1 LKTLV
6 RARISLIG
14 CGYWGPNLLRS
25 FRGLAGAEVVAV
37 AENEPSRRAF
47 VEAQFPGIRTVDAP
61 EDAIAL
67 ADAVILATPAETHY
81 PLARK
86 ALEAGKHVLV
96 EKPLA
101 RTVCEVDELGRLAR
115 AAGKI
120 LMAGH
125 TFIYHGVV
133 REVRRMIKTGEFGD
147 VRYIYSQRLNL
158 GRVRSDVDALWNFA
172 PHDVSILQYW
182 TGGKAPSKVTRSGKA
197 FLQPGVEDVC
207 FLSLEYPHGPLGHIH
222 VSWLDPVR
230 TRRMVVVGSRKMAI
244 YDDVAEKKLAI
255 HDKGVDVRA
264 VLGEKMDYDLSG
276 QPPYA
281 YKDGEVRWP
290 HIPWEEPLKVQARHF
305 LECIRTGE
313 EPLTGVG
320 HAREVVAILESAS
333 RGSR

>member
-1 LKTLV
+1 LSRLRV
-6 RARISLIG
+6 AQIG

-25 FRGLAGAEVVAV
+25 FRAQPDAEVVAV
-37 AENEPSRRAF
+37 AESSAQRRAF
-47 VEAQFPGIRTVDAP
+47 VESQFPGIRTVERP
-61 EDAIAL
+61 EEAMDL

-81 PLARK
+81 PLARM
-86 ALEAGKHVLV
+86 ALGVGKHVLV

-101 RTVCEVDELGRLAR
+101 RTAREVDELGTLAR
-115 AAGKI
+115 AGGKI

-125 TFIYHGVV
+125 TFLYHGVV
-133 REVRRMIKTGEFGD
+133 REVRRMIEAGELGD
-147 VRYIYSQRLNL
+147 LRYIYSQRLNL

-182 TGGKAPSKVTRSGKA
+182 TGGKTPVKISRSGMA
-197 FLQPGVEDVC
+197 FLQSGIEDVC

-230 TRRMVVVGSRKMAI
+230 TRRMVVVGSRKMAV
-244 YDDVAEKKLAI
+244 YDDVADKKLAI

-290 HIPWEEPLKVQARHF
+290 HIPWKEPLQVQARHF
-305 LECIRTGE
+305 LDCIRTGE
-313 EPLTGVG
+313 EPLTGVQ

-333 RGSR
+333 QRQR

>member
-1 LKTLV
+1 MS
-6 RARISLIG
+6 RIRIAQIG
-14 CGYWGPNLLRS
+14 CGYWGPNLIRS
-25 FRGLAGAEVVAV
+25 FRAQPNVEVTAV
-37 AENEPSRRAF
+37 AENDPQRRAF
-47 VEAQFPGIRTVDAP
+47 VETQFPGVQAVEHP
-61 EDAIAL
+61 EAAIDL

-101 RTVCEVDELGRLAR
+101 RTVREVDELGALAR

-125 TFIYHGVV
+125 TFLYHGVV
-133 REVRRMIKTGEFGD
+133 REVRRMIEAGELGD

-172 PHDVSILQYW
+172 PHDVSIMQYW
-182 TGGKAPSKVTRSGKA
+182 TGGTPPSKVTRSGKA

-230 TRRMVVVGSRKMAI
+230 TRRMVVVGSRKMAV

-276 QPPYA
+276 QPPFA

-333 RGSR
+333 QGQR

>member
-1 LKTLV
+1 MS
-6 RARISLIG
+6 RIRIAQIG
-14 CGYWGPNLLRS
+14 CGYWGPNLIRS
-25 FRGLAGAEVVAV
+25 FRAQPNAEVTAV
-37 AENEPSRRAF
+37 AENDPQRRAF
-47 VEAQFPGIRTVDAP
+47 VETQFPGVQAVEHP
-61 EDAIAL
+61 EAAIDL
-67 ADAVILATPAETHY
+67 ADAVILATPAETHH

-101 RTVCEVDELGRLAR
+101 RTVREVDELGRLAQ

-125 TFIYHGVV
+125 TFLYHGVV
-133 REVRRMIKTGEFGD
+133 REVRRMIEAGELGD

-172 PHDVSILQYW
+172 PHDVSIMQYW
-182 TGGKAPSKVTRSGKA
+182 TGGTPPSKVTRSGMA

-230 TRRMVVVGSRKMAI
+230 TRRMVVVGSRKMAV

-276 QPPYA
+276 QPPFA

-313 EPLTGVG
+313 EPLTGVR

-333 RGSR
+333 RGQR

>member
-1 LKTLV
+1 MKTK
-6 RARISLIG
+6 ISIIG

-25 FRGLAGAEVVAV
+25 CLTQPDAEVTAV
-37 AENEPSRRAF
+37 ADNSSQRRFF
-47 VEAQFPGIRTVDAP
+47 VQTHFPGIRTVDSP
-61 EDAIAL
+61 EVAIDL
-67 ADAVILATPAETHY
+67 ADAVIVSTPAETHY
-81 PLARK
+81 PLADK
-86 ALEAGKHVLV
+86 ALAAGKHVLV

-101 RTVCEVDELGRLAR
+101 RTVREVDELGRLAL

-125 TFIYHGVV
+125 TFLYHNAVQ
-133 REVRRMIKTGEFGD
+133 EVRRMIVAGELGE

-182 TGGKAPSKVTRSGKA
+182 TGGKSPSKITRSGMA

-207 FLSLEYPHGPLGHIH
+207 FLSLEYPGGPLGHIH
-222 VSWLDPVR
+222 VSWLDPIR
-230 TRRMVVVGSRKMAI
+230 TRRMVVVGSHKMAV

-276 QPPYA
+276 QPNFA

-290 HIPWEEPLKVQARHF
+290 HIPWEEPLKVQVRHF
-305 LECIRTGE
+305 LKCIRTGE
-313 EPLTGVG
+313 EPLTGVR
-320 HAREVVAILESAS
+320 HAREVVAILESAG
-333 RGSR
+333 RK